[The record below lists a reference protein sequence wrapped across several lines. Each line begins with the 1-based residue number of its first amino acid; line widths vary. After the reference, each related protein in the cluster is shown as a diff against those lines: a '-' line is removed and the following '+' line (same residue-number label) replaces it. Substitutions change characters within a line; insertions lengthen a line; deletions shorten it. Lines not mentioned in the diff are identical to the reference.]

1 MSVNL
6 KTFVSLLKYDNSYNY
21 LTMDTDKDAKDYFV
35 TIFNDYIKYYKLKYG
50 NTINFNVP
58 LRMLFKLDHCLD
70 SIEPLIVYSLEN
82 VLYSE
87 PYFIMKE
94 YAFNNNLTLISH
106 IMLEAYYLL
115 DSYKHIKNPTLEELC
130 DHVLKMIRKHETEI
144 EDEIEIKYNYKNI
157 MFKVNNDTYIEISN
171 TDITDGEAIKNY
183 IIRKYFETNKN

>member
-1 MSVNL
+1 
-6 KTFVSLLKYDNSYNY
+6 
-21 LTMDTDKDAKDYFV
+21 
-35 TIFNDYIKYYKLKYG
+35 
-50 NTINFNVP
+50 
-58 LRMLFKLDHCLD
+58 
-70 SIEPLIVYSLEN
+70 
-82 VLYSE
+82 
-87 PYFIMKE
+87 
-94 YAFNNNLTLISH
+94 
-106 IMLEAYYLL
+106 MLEAYYLL